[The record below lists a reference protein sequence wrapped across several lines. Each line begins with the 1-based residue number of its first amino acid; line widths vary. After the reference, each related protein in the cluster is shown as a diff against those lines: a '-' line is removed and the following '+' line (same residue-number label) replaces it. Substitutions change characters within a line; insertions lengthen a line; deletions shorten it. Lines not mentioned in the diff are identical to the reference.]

1 MLGHHALRAHEADMP
16 EQVRAYLALFEIGQE
31 DAVHTPRQEPGE
43 VGACAC

>member
-1 MLGHHALRAHEADMP
+1 MP